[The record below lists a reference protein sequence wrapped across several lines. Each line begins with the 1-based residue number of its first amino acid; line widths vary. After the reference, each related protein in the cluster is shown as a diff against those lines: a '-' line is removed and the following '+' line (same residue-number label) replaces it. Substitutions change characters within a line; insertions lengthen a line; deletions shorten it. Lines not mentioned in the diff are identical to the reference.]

1 MNPWRTLKMAP
12 RKTVLRLALVA
23 GLAVLLSGC
32 YAHGGGR
39 YSSHYGSGY
48 AYGGGGHY
56 ATPGHADPRHGHR
69 GPGRHAQRRHGYRH
83 RGW

>member
-12 RKTVLRLALVA
+12 RKTALRLVLVA

-39 YSSHYGSGY
+39 YTTNYGASY
-48 AYGGGGHY
+48 AYGGGSHY
-56 ATPGHADPRHGHR
+56 APPGHAYPRS
-69 GPGRHAQRRHGYRH
+69 GRHANHRHGYH
-83 RGW
+83 YRGW

>member
-1 MNPWRTLKMAP
+1 MAS
-12 RKTVLRLALVA
+12 RKNVLRLVLVA

-39 YSSHYGSGY
+39 YSTPYGAGY
-48 AYGGGGHY
+48 AYGSGNHY
-56 ATPGHADPRHGHR
+56 APPGHAYHGS
-69 GPGRHAQRRHGYRH
+69 GRHGYRY

>member
-1 MNPWRTLKMAP
+1 MAP
-12 RKTVLRLALVA
+12 RKTVLRVVLVA

-39 YSSHYGSGY
+39 YSA
-48 AYGGGGHY
+48 AYGGGYAYSGGSHY
-56 ATPGHADPRHGHR
+56 APPGHAYHR
-69 GPGRHAQRRHGYRH
+69 SGRRAQRRHGTRY

>member
-1 MNPWRTLKMAP
+1 MAS
-12 RKTVLRLALVA
+12 RKNVLRIVLVA

-39 YSSHYGSGY
+39 HSGPYGAGY
-48 AYGGGGHY
+48 AYGGGHY
-56 ATPGHADPRHGHR
+56 ATPGHAYHRSGHR
-69 GPGRHAQRRHGYRH
+69 AHRRHGYRY

>member
-1 MNPWRTLKMAP
+1 MAP
-12 RKTVLRLALVA
+12 RKNVLRLVLVA

-39 YSSHYGSGY
+39 YPAHYGASY
-48 AYGGGGHY
+48 AYGSGGGHY
-56 ATPGHADPRHGHR
+56 ATPGHGYHGS
-69 GPGRHAQRRHGYRH
+69 GRHTNRRHGYRY

>member
-1 MNPWRTLKMAP
+1 MAP
-12 RKTVLRLALVA
+12 RKNVLRLALLA

-39 YSSHYGSGY
+39 YGGPYGAGY
-48 AYGGGGHY
+48 AYGGGGHD
-56 ATPGHADPRHGHR
+56 ATPGHGYHGS
-69 GPGRHAQRRHGYRH
+69 GRHANRRHGYRY

>member
-1 MNPWRTLKMAP
+1 MAP
-12 RKTVLRLALVA
+12 RKTVLRIILVA

-39 YSSHYGSGY
+39 YSA
-48 AYGGGGHY
+48 AYGGGDAYGASYAYGRSSHY
-56 ATPGHADPRHGHR
+56 APPGHAYHR
-69 GPGRHAQRRHGYRH
+69 SGRRAHRRHGTRY

>member
-1 MNPWRTLKMAP
+1 MKMTS
-12 RKTVLRLALVA
+12 RKNVLRLVLVA

-39 YSSHYGSGY
+39 YSTPYGAGY
-48 AYGGGGHY
+48 AYGSGSHY
-56 ATPGHADPRHGHR
+56 APPGHAYHGSGRR
-69 GPGRHAQRRHGYRH
+69 GHHY